1 MKPPLPRS
9 DVDLDRPTE
18 GSDPDEIATIS
29 VLLIDDDSDE
39 HLLLRRLL
47 RQASGTFYRLDWVG
61 TFEEGERE
69 IGLAN
74 HDVYL
79 IDHRL
84 GPRDGLELLRLARS
98 RGCTRPVIVLTGFGD
113 STIERAAMEAG
124 AADYLTKGRFD
135 SEALD
140 RIIRYSLQRARIQ
153 EALVDAEHRFRGAF
167 DHAPIGMALLTAGGI
182 IRQTNPALSRLI
194 GYPERALVGRPVL
207 SLIDPDADHTLRSLL
222 GNPAAHPMGEGVVM
236 EVALVGFAGERIET
250 QIGLS
255 PLRGRGSES
264 GFVVQVVDL
273 TDLRT
278 AHRRLEELLAG
289 KDEFLAS
296 VSHELR
302 TPLTAVL
309 GFARLLAESETVTD
323 DTRMMAE
330 TIYTQSVDLANIV
343 EDLLVHARV
352 ETGGLTVLPVMVDV
366 RSQVLQVLKSGPVRT
381 GVDVIGPEA
390 TTMADPARLRQILRN
405 LLTNAVRYGGRNV
418 MVEIESASDQVAVT
432 VADDGEGLARSD
444 WERVF
449 EPYQSAHRTSGT
461 TQSLGLG
468 LAISRRLARMMGGDL
483 TYRHEDGWSRFR
495 LTLPRGGDTD
505 PS

>member
-1 MKPPLPRS
+1 MTTRDPQSGPTF
-9 DVDLDRPTE
+9 DLTGE
-18 GSDPDEIATIS
+18 ESGTDEIATIS
-29 VLLIDDDSDE
+29 VLLIDDDPDE

-47 RQASGTFYRLDWVG
+47 HRASGTFYRIDWVG
-61 TFEEGERE
+61 SFEEGEQE
-69 IGLAN
+69 IGLVN

-79 IDHRL
+79 VDHRL
-84 GPRDGLELLRLARS
+84 GPHHGLELLRRARA
-98 RGCTRPVIVLTGFGD
+98 RGCSRPVIVLTGFGD

-140 RIIRYSLQRARIQ
+140 RAIRYSLQRAQIQ
-153 EALVDAEHRFRGAF
+153 EALIDAERRFRGAF
-167 DHAPIGMALLTAGGI
+167 DHAPIGMALVTAGGL
-182 IRQTNPALSRLI
+182 IRQANPALSRLV
-194 GYPERALVGRPVL
+194 GYPERTLVGR
-207 SLIDPDADHTLRSLL
+207 SLVSLLDPAGDDDLRSLL
-222 GNPAAHPMGEGVVM
+222 ADPGRHPIDQGVVV
-236 EVALVGFAGERIET
+236 EANLTAVDGERIET

-255 PLRGRGSES
+255 PLGGRNPEP

-278 AHRRLEELLAG
+278 ANRRLEELLAG

-309 GFARLLAESETVTD
+309 GFARLLAESEQATD
-323 DTRMMAE
+323 EEKTMAE

-352 ETGGLTVLPVMVDV
+352 ETGELTVLPVMVDL
-366 RSQVLQVLKSGPVRT
+366 RAQAFQVLKSGPVRT
-381 GVDVIGPEA
+381 GVEVTGDPA
-390 TTMADPARLRQILRN
+390 MALADPSRLRQILRN

-418 MVEIESASDQVAVT
+418 MVEIGTEAGQATIT
-432 VADDGEGLARSD
+432 VADDGEGLAESD

-449 EPYQSAHRTSGT
+449 LPYQSAHRASGT

-483 TYRHEDGWSRFR
+483 TYRHQDGWSRFR
-495 LTLPRGGDTD
+495 LTLPTETPDQ
-505 PS
+505 S